1 MAKVIVT
8 RGAIKDLK
16 KISSLGQRKI
26 TLRLKVLKKNVFAG
40 KKLGGELRGSY
51 SLRIWPYR
59 VIYIVIKG
67 EVWITH
73 ISHRQGAYK

>member
-16 KISSLGQRKI
+16 KIGRSGQIKITRKI
-26 TLRLKVLKKNVFAG
+26 KVLATNTLAG
-40 KKLGGELRGSY
+40 KKLGGELKG
-51 SLRIWPYR
+51 LRTLRVWPYR
-59 VIYIVIKG
+59 VIYIVING